1 MSEIKYRRILL
12 KVSGEALGEKTAAG
26 DGFGLDFQKISAV
39 CTSIRECVEM
49 GVQVGLVIGGGNF
62 WRGVKNGSG
71 KMQRSHADS
80 MGMLATVMNAIAVA
94 DVLEQHGLDARVL
107 TAVEMNKFAEYF
119 TRDTANRYL
128 NEGKVVL
135 FAAGTGNPYFS
146 TDTGAVLRGVEI
158 EADAVL
164 MAKNIDGIYSADPH
178 KDPTAVK
185 FDTLTYAQVL
195 EKGLKAT
202 DVTAMAL
209 AMDNNMP
216 MVCFGLAEENSIV
229 RVVRGEKIGT
239 TVTNE

>member
-1 MSEIKYRRILL
+1 MSSTKYKRILL

-26 DGFGLDFQKISAV
+26 DGFGLDFAKVNEV
-39 CTSIRECVEM
+39 CAAIKECVNI

-71 KMQRSHADS
+71 KMQRSHADA

-94 DVLEQHGLDARVL
+94 DALEQHGLHARVL
-107 TAVEMNKFAEYF
+107 TAVEMHKFAEYF
-119 TRDTANRYL
+119 TRATANRYL
-128 NEGKVVL
+128 NEGKVVI

-158 EADAVL
+158 EADAIL

-178 KDPTAVK
+178 KDPAAVK
-185 FDTLTYAQVL
+185 FDILTYNEVL
-195 EKGLKAT
+195 ERGLKAT
-202 DVTAMAL
+202 DTTAMAL
-209 AMDNNMP
+209 AMDNNIP
-216 MVCFGLAEENSIV
+216 MVCFGLAEENGIL

-239 TVTNE
+239 TVTN